1 LKQAASF
8 HERSSKLY
16 GSEEVRLVIA
26 GIREVSHKL
35 TFPFDVRRRAAEICT
50 NADVPSFGRGI
61 PPAVLAAAIL
71 YIACREK
78 NTPVTLKEF
87 AVASDSDPR
96 EVGRCYLHL
105 LENMHISRP
114 RLNGKGYVNHI
125 ALKKPA
131 SEEALGLSQDIIN
144 TMSAKGHGG
153 RNPMTLAAAS
163 LYLACCSLG
172 ENVTQAEVAEGA
184 GVGEESVRECCKEIR
199 TLAKPSSA

>member
-1 LKQAASF
+1 MRV
-8 HERSSKLY
+8 E
-16 GSEEVRLVIA
+16 GRLVLS
-26 GIREVSHKL
+26 GMREISHKL
-35 TFPFDVRRRAAEICT
+35 LLPLEVRRRAAEIR
-50 NADVPSFGRGI
+50 AHAEAASLGHGI
-61 PPAVLAAAIL
+61 PPMVLAAAIL

-78 NTPVTLKEF
+78 KAPVTLREF
-87 AVASDSDPR
+87 ATACGSDHR

-114 RLNGKGYVNHI
+114 GLNGRGYVYHI

-131 SEEALGLSQDIIN
+131 SEEALRLSEDIIN
-144 TMSAKGHGG
+144 RMTARGLGG

-172 ENVTQAEVAEGA
+172 ENLTQAEVAEAA

-199 TLAKPSSA
+199 ALAKLS